1 MSVAPTSAAAV
12 NALPYEE
19 EVPAKRSSSHLRRQL
34 TDADLEPKPDTEALN
49 KVTKTD
55 HPVTMSWKNV
65 TYNVEIDNS
74 DGHKAD
80 PSQPK
85 KKWRKLLNNMSGIA
99 LPGRTLAIMGP
110 SGAGKTT
117 LMSALTGR
125 LAVNSTQILD
135 GRCEANGIPLTNDIK
150 RLVSVV
156 AQDDIVMGKETPRD
170 ALNFSVRMR
179 QGLSAADADAAVEN
193 ILDIL
198 SLKQCADTQIGI
210 PGIAKGISS
219 SEKKRTNIGS
229 ELITDPYI
237 MILDEPTTGL
247 DSVNASR
254 IGQILRD
261 LAHASGRTVICTIH
275 TPSSELFNMFDD
287 LLLLGKGHVVYHGP
301 RSDAVRYFDSIGYAV
316 PPLTNPT
323 EHYMNLLQKPVDELQ
338 LLWEAWERNVQTDRT
353 NPCINNYPVA
363 PEGERDVLL
372 AKCND
377 KSCPVALQFALLYF
391 RAWRML
397 IRDMSATIGRLFQMI
412 YLGIIVGLFYF
423 KVDRDWAGAANLSGV
438 LFLIVMNI
446 MFSSAMPGVVM
457 FPAERAVFLMEQAN
471 AIYNP
476 VPYSLAKI
484 AAEVPFN
491 AIFPII
497 YVGIVYFM
505 IDLRREAEAFF
516 LFLFITVLNS
526 TVSFSFGL
534 AASTVFPR
542 SEIAMA
548 VIPLVTLPMTLV
560 SGLIANTAR
569 LDPDWMWLSY
579 ISFPRYAY
587 VAYCDIEF
595 RGRDMCVD
603 PSNPNTICRYLDG
616 DDFLRQQ
623 GFYDWRWTKSVWLF
637 AIEIVVLWGVCCVA
651 LSVQGILRRGKMSF
665 SDVGTESAEAIAAR
679 ENKGSDVHAIE
690 NAPDTHPSSDVEL
703 QQVKG
708 AEEEAAVKEDEE
720 NAALHQPAFE
730 ANAH

>member
-1 MSVAPTSAAAV
+1 MADTTTHSHAAHADMIT
-12 NALPYEE
+12 YDEH
-19 EVPAKRSSSHLRRQL
+19 VPAKRTSSHLRRQL
-34 TDADLEPKPDTEALN
+34 TDADLEPKPDSKVN

-55 HPVTMSWKNV
+55 HPVTLAWKNV

-74 DGHKAD
+74 DAHKAD
-80 PSQPK
+80 PSSQPK
-85 KKWRKLLNNMSGIA
+85 KRWRKLLDNMSGIA

-125 LAVNSTQILD
+125 LAVNSTQVLD
-135 GRCEANGIPLTNDIK
+135 GRCEANGVPLTNELK

-179 QGLSAADADAAVEN
+179 QGLSSADADAAVEN

-198 SLKQCADTQIGI
+198 SLQQCADTQIGI

-261 LAHASGRTVICTIH
+261 LAHASGRTVVCTIH

-301 RSDAVRYFDSIGYAV
+301 RADAVRYFASIGHGV
-316 PPLTNPT
+316 PPRTNPT
-323 EHYMNLLQKPVDELQ
+323 EHYMNLLQKPIDELQ
-338 LLWEAWERNVQTDRT
+338 QLWEAWERNMVEDKT
-353 NPCINNYPVA
+353 NPCINFFPTA
-363 PEGERDVLL
+363 PANEKEVLL
-372 AKCND
+372 SKCAD
-377 KSCPVALQFALLYF
+377 KSCPVLLQFVLLYR

-397 IRDMSATIGRLFQMI
+397 IRDMSATMGRLFQMI

-446 MFSSAMPGVVM
+446 MFSSSMPGVVM

-476 VPYSLAKI
+476 IPYSLAKI

-491 AIFPII
+491 AVFPIL
-497 YVGIVYFM
+497 YTCIVYFM
-505 IDLRREAEAFF
+505 IDLRREADAFF
-516 LFLFITVLNS
+516 LFMFITVLNS

-534 AASTVFPR
+534 AASTIFPR
-542 SEIAMA
+542 SELAMA
-548 VIPLVTLPMTLV
+548 VVPLVILPLTLV
-560 SGLIANTAR
+560 SGLIANTER

-579 ISFPRYAY
+579 LSFPRYTY

-595 RGRDMCVD
+595 RGREMCND
-603 PSNPNTICRYLDG
+603 KTNPNTICRYLDG
-616 DDFLRQQ
+616 NDYLRQQ
-623 GFYDWRWTKSVWLF
+623 GFSNWRWTKSVWLF
-637 AIEIVVLWGVCCVA
+637 VIEIIAFWIICCLALFIQGV
-651 LSVQGILRRGKMSF
+651 LRRGKMSF
-665 SDVGTESAEAIAAR
+665 SDVGEESPEAIEARNNKSVDGASASEPIAAI
-679 ENKGSDVHAIE
+679 EGSDEKQPSIAI
-690 NAPDTHPSSDVEL
+690 EL
-703 QQVKG
+703 QQIGG
-708 AEEEAAVKEDEE
+708 AENE
-720 NAALHQPAFE
+720 PAFVP
-730 ANAH
+730 AFVPQ